1 MDNSE
6 EISSGVDEGSVD
18 RRCNVTNT
26 SKPSA
31 KPSLNSVTEM
41 ITNIKEL
48 VLAIGLLGGLAIWIM
63 NYFATQERLDELAC
77 ETTVKT
83 KMLQAKEFVDITESH
98 AVEASSRL
106 TNEQQVYDRLRIEI
120 SDRRNASIKSAL
132 QDDIANVKS
141 RMDALAGEIDGY
153 KKSVDEQLKVTI
165 KGSEILDQHVC
176 LVKEQRDLLV
186 KSSASWRE

>member
-1 MDNSE
+1 
-6 EISSGVDEGSVD
+6 
-18 RRCNVTNT
+18 
-26 SKPSA
+26 
-31 KPSLNSVTEM
+31 M